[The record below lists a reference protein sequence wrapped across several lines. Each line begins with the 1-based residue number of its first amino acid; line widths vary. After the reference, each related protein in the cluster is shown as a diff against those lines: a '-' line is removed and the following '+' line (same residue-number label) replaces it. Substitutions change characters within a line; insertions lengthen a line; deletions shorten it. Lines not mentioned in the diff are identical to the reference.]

1 MPNGLHKPI
10 TKKCKRYKVYLSFR
24 DNIWYAE
31 LADMQ
36 LITVEGLRRSQSSI
50 NFKRFYMSLVVN
62 QKNIS
67 RSGY

>member
-10 TKKCKRYKVYLSFR
+10 TKKCKRHKVYLPFR